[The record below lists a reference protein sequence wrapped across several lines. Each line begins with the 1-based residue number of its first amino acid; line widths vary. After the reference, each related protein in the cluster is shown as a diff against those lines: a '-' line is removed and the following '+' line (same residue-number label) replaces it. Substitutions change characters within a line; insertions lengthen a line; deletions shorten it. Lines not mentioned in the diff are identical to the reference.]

1 MLHRL
6 QTFAMKNP
14 LWILFLVLLFILF
27 GANAITKLPVDA
39 VPDIT
44 GIQVMVQTKTGAM
57 DPEQSEALVT
67 YPIEVELAGIQDV
80 REIRSITKY
89 GLSLVTI
96 VFEDHADLY
105 LSRQLIAERL
115 QGLQGSLPDGI
126 DPKLGPISTGLGE
139 VFMYAVK
146 AKPGTP
152 LASMQVED
160 RLRYLRTV
168 QDWVI
173 RPAMKTVP
181 GVAEVDSN
189 GGYLKGV
196 FIEFHPDRMRQNG
209 IGPATLADALQNVG
223 LNSGGGYIEPD
234 MRRVLVRSDARFR
247 TIDEIRHYP
256 IRPYAVGPTP
266 RLDELAD
273 VRDGSLPRV
282 GAATENG
289 DETVLGTVLMRI
301 GANSR
306 DVARESETK
315 LSTIPLPEDV
325 QVEILYSRTELVNA
339 TVATVEKNL
348 VEGGILVIVILLLLL
363 GNLRAAIIV
372 SLAIPLSML
381 IALMGMEEM
390 GISANLMSLGAVDF
404 GLIVDGAVVMIE
416 NIVRKMEEDPDRL
429 RREGKFTIIADA
441 LREVTAPVVTGVLII
456 IVVYIPILGLTGVEG
471 KMFRPMAITVLLAL
485 AASLVLALFVMPV
498 LALLF
503 LKEPKHTQSKLTEWI
518 HRLYTP
524 VLNFSLRRGRILT
537 GASLGLF
544 VISLFIFSRLGSE
557 FLPDLDEQDLVVGM
571 VRSPDISL
579 TEMVKRQAHAEKVIR
594 EFEEVETVFS
604 RIGTPE
610 SATDPMG
617 INFADCFI
625 ILKKD
630 RDAWPVIEELG
641 RRRTK
646 NELFDAISKRLSLEE
661 DLAGDEYSPT
671 QPIAMRFNEMLEGSR
686 ADASLRIFGP
696 DLSKLME
703 YVQIAEEALSPE
715 QMPQVREVGQDELSA
730 LRRTPLLDFKPDPEK
745 MNRWGLNSRDIHVGF
760 QYAMA
765 GEEIGSF
772 YEKDRRFPIV
782 LRMQDRW
789 RENIGLAS
797 RFPLDLPEG
806 GVIGFRDVASFQ
818 FTDQVST
825 ISRIDSRRY
834 AGLSI
839 YLEDRDLEGFI
850 KKADAD
856 LRSKLN
862 LPKEYHIEWAGQYK
876 NLERARNRM
885 LIIIPF
891 TFFLIFILLLQN
903 VKDLLQTLLILV
915 GIPLAT
921 TGGILLLWMRGITF
935 SVSATVG
942 LIALS
947 GIAVLNGTV
956 LVNFFNQLRKEG
968 YELYEAVHHGTLTRL
983 RPVLMTALVAGLG
996 FLPMALNTG
1005 VGAEVQ
1011 RPLATIVVGGLF
1023 TSTVLTLLILPYLY
1037 LALERRRE
1045 KRRQTRL

>member
-1 MLHRL
+1 MAL
-6 QTFAMKNP
+6 KNP
-14 LWILFLVLLFILF
+14 LWVLFLVLLASLF
-27 GANAITKLPVDA
+27 GVNAVLKLPVDA

-89 GLSLVTI
+89 GLSLVSVI
-96 VFEDHADLY
+96 FEDDADLY

-115 QGLQGSLPDGI
+115 QGLSGSLPEGI
-126 DPKLGPISTGLGE
+126 DPRLGPISTGLGE

-146 AKPGTP
+146 ARPGTP
-152 LASMQVED
+152 LASMPEED

-189 GGYLKGV
+189 GGYLKGI
-196 FIEFHPDRMRQNG
+196 FIEFHPDRMRQSG
-209 IGPATLADALQNVG
+209 LGPAALASALQDVG
-223 LNSGGGYIEPD
+223 MNSGGGYIEPG
-234 MRRVLVRSDARFR
+234 MRRILVRSDARFR
-247 TIDEIRHYP
+247 TIEEIRHYP

-266 RLDELAD
+266 RLQDLAS

-289 DETVLGTVLMRI
+289 EETVLGTVLMRI

-306 DVARESETK
+306 EVARQSEEK
-315 LSTIPLPEDV
+315 LASIVLPEDV
-325 QVEILYSRTELVNA
+325 EVEVLYSRSELVNA
-339 TVATVEKNL
+339 TIATVEKNL
-348 VEGGILVIVILLLLL
+348 IEGSVLVIVILLLLL

-372 SLAIPLSML
+372 SMTIPLSML
-381 IALMGMEEM
+381 IALTGIEEM

-416 NIVRKMEEDPDRL
+416 NIVRKMEEDPERL
-429 RREGKFTIIADA
+429 HRDGKFTIISEA

-485 AASLVLALFVMPV
+485 ATSLLLALFVMPV

-503 LKEPKHTQSKLTEWI
+503 LKVPRHSQSRLTTWI
-518 HRLYTP
+518 QRIYTP
-524 VLNFSLRRGRILT
+524 VLDFSLRRGVVLT
-537 GASLGLF
+537 ITSF
-544 VISLFIFSRLGSE
+544 VIFLTSLFIFSRMGSE
-557 FLPDLDEQDLVVGM
+557 FLPDLDEQDLVIGM
-571 VRSPDISL
+571 VRAPDISL
-579 TEMVKRQAHAEKVIR
+579 EEMVKRQKHAEKIIR

-617 INFADCFI
+617 INFADCFV

-630 RDAWPVIEELG
+630 RNQWPVVEELS

-646 NELFDAISKRLSLEE
+646 GELITAITRRLSQEP

-696 DLSKLME
+696 DLTKLME
-703 YVQIAEEALSPE
+703 FIEIAEQTLSPDR
-715 QMPQVREVGQDELSA
+715 MPQVREIGQDELSA
-730 LRRTPLLDFKPDPEK
+730 LRRTPLLDFKPNPEK
-745 MNRWGLNSRDIHVGF
+745 MNRWGLNSSDIQTGF

-765 GEEIGSF
+765 GTEIGSF
-772 YEKDRRFPIV
+772 YEADRRFPII
-782 LRMQDRW
+782 LRMNDRW
-789 RENIGLAS
+789 RENIALAS

-806 GVIGFRDVASFQ
+806 GVISFSDVAGFH
-818 FTDQVST
+818 FTEQVST

-839 YLEDRDLEGFI
+839 YLADRDLEGFI
-850 KKADAD
+850 QKADAA
-856 LRSKLN
+856 LQEQLN
-862 LPKEYHIEWAGQYK
+862 LPEGYHIEWAGQYK

-885 LIIIPF
+885 LIIIPV

-903 VKDLLQTLLILV
+903 VKDLPQTLLILL

-921 TGGILLLWMRGITF
+921 TGGILLLWMRGIHF

-956 LVNFFNQLRKEG
+956 LVNFFNQLRQSG

-1005 VGAEVQ
+1005 AGAEVQ

-1023 TSTVLTLLILPYLY
+1023 TSTILTLLILPYLY
-1037 LALERRRE
+1037 LRLESYRDKRRERRR
-1045 KRRQTRL
+1045 QNASFS

>member
-1 MLHRL
+1 
-6 QTFAMKNP
+6 
-14 LWILFLVLLFILF
+14 
-27 GANAITKLPVDA
+27 
-39 VPDIT
+39 
-44 GIQVMVQTKTGAM
+44 
-57 DPEQSEALVT
+57 
-67 YPIEVELAGIQDV
+67 
-80 REIRSITKY
+80 
-89 GLSLVTI
+89 
-96 VFEDHADLY
+96 
-105 LSRQLIAERL
+105 
-115 QGLQGSLPDGI
+115 
-126 DPKLGPISTGLGE
+126 
-139 VFMYAVK
+139 
-146 AKPGTP
+146 
-152 LASMQVED
+152 
-160 RLRYLRTV
+160 
-168 QDWVI
+168 
-173 RPAMKTVP
+173 
-181 GVAEVDSN
+181 
-189 GGYLKGV
+189 
-196 FIEFHPDRMRQNG
+196 
-209 IGPATLADALQNVG
+209 
-223 LNSGGGYIEPD
+223 
-234 MRRVLVRSDARFR
+234 
-247 TIDEIRHYP
+247 
-256 IRPYAVGPTP
+256 
-266 RLDELAD
+266 
-273 VRDGSLPRV
+273 
-282 GAATENG
+282 
-289 DETVLGTVLMRI
+289 
-301 GANSR
+301 
-306 DVARESETK
+306 
-315 LSTIPLPEDV
+315 
-325 QVEILYSRTELVNA
+325 
-339 TVATVEKNL
+339 
-348 VEGGILVIVILLLLL
+348 
-363 GNLRAAIIV
+363 
-372 SLAIPLSML
+372 
-381 IALMGMEEM
+381 
-390 GISANLMSLGAVDF
+390 
-404 GLIVDGAVVMIE
+404 
-416 NIVRKMEEDPDRL
+416 
-429 RREGKFTIIADA
+429 
-441 LREVTAPVVTGVLII
+441 
-456 IVVYIPILGLTGVEG
+456 
-471 KMFRPMAITVLLAL
+471 MFRPMAITVLLAL

-503 LKEPKHTQSKLTEWI
+503 LKEPKHTQSRLTEWI

-579 TEMVKRQAHAEKVIR
+579 TEMVKRQGHAEKVIK
-594 EFEEVETVFS
+594 EFAEVETVFS

-630 RDAWPVIEELG
+630 RNTWPVIEELG

-1045 KRRQTRL
+1045 KRRQKRL